1 MIRLALKNLWARKR
15 RNGWLMAELI
25 VVSVILW
32 HFADPVTVQT
42 YVNMLPDGFDS
53 ENLYR
58 ISIQEYEPSSHRY
71 QEKAAE
77 IEVRRENMWRIRDRV
92 RNYPGVESATFQIG
106 EGGPG
111 GRSFSM
117 SGLGIPVSEDIHVSH
132 FYVDFVPK
140 SDYFTTFRYQT
151 AGGPSTEQMDRMIL
165 QDREQ
170 IITEGAFPEGHSW
183 GRTYKPATYEYKIVA
198 SVRPVKMFLNKPPQL
213 VQFVGADAQNAGA
226 IIFRLREDVDPD
238 AFLTDFREWALR
250 ELQLGNYFV
259 VQIESYDHYIRQG
272 VFSNTYDYEV
282 QLLLGSFFLFCIFF
296 GVSGS
301 FWMQMRARREEIG
314 ILKSFGA
321 TSGKMVRLFLLEGLI
336 LTTVSVFLGAVIYLQ
351 YALHTGLYLP
361 EMKYCSPF
369 MHYWFESFKLHYLI
383 VSAVVWLL
391 MVLIVSFGIYVP
403 VRGISRI
410 APTEALHEE

>member
-58 ISIQEYEPSSHRY
+58 ISIQEYDPSSYRY
-71 QEKAAE
+71 REEAAE
-77 IEVRRENMWRIRDRV
+77 SETRQENMWRIRDRV

-106 EGGPG
+106 GGGPG
-111 GRSFSM
+111 GRSYSAT
-117 SGLGIPVSEDIHVSH
+117 SIQVTEDISVSH
-132 FYVDFVPK
+132 MEVYFVPK

-151 AGGPSTEQMDRMIL
+151 AGGPSTEQMDRMTLENGELIMTENIL
-165 QDREQ
+165 PDVPS
-170 IITEGAFPEGHSW
+170 FGH
-183 GRTYKPATYEYKIVA
+183 RYKNALGDEFKIVA
-198 SVRPVKMFLNKPPQL
+198 SVRPVKIHLNKPPQQVRFVKSG
-213 VQFVGADAQNAGA
+213 VQDVDA
-226 IIFRLREDVDPD
+226 IIFRLHDDVDPD

-259 VQIESYDHYIRQG
+259 VQIESYDHYISQG
-272 VFSNTYDYEV
+272 YFSNTYDYEV

-301 FWMQMRARREEIG
+301 FWMQTRARREEIG

-321 TSGKMVRLFLLEGLI
+321 TSGKMVRLFLIEGLI

-351 YALHTGLYLP
+351 YALHTGLYQP
-361 EMKYCSPF
+361 ENTCYSPF
-369 MHYWFESFKLHYLI
+369 VHYWYESFKLHYLI

>member
-42 YVNMLPDGFDS
+42 YVNLLPDGFDS

-58 ISIQEYEPSSHRY
+58 ISIQEYEPSSYRY
-71 QEKAAE
+71 RKDAAE
-77 IEVRRENMWRIRDRV
+77 SEARRENMWRIRDRV
-92 RNYPGVESATFQIG
+92 RNYPGVESATFQIE

-111 GRSFSM
+111 GRSYNATS
-117 SGLGIPVSEDIHVSH
+117 IQVTEDISASH
-132 FYVDFVPK
+132 IVVDFVPE

-151 AGGPSTEQMDRMIL
+151 AGGPSTEQMDRMTLENGELIMTENIL
-165 QDREQ
+165 PD
-170 IITEGAFPEGHSW
+170 APSFGH
-183 GRTYKPATYEYKIVA
+183 RYKNASGDEFKIVA
-198 SVRPVKMFLNKPPQL
+198 SVRPVKIHLNKPPQQ
-213 VQFVGADAQNAGA
+213 VRFVKADVQNASA
-226 IIFRLREDVDPD
+226 IIFRLRDDVDPD
-238 AFLTDFREWALR
+238 AFLTDFRKWALR

-259 VQIESYDHYIRQG
+259 VQIESYDHYISQG
-272 VFSNTYDYEV
+272 YFSNTYDYDV

-301 FWMQMRARREEIG
+301 FWMQTRARREEIG

-321 TSGKMVRLFLLEGLI
+321 TSGRMVRLFLLEGLI

-351 YALHTGLYLP
+351 YALHTGLYQP
-361 EMKYCSPF
+361 ENTCFSPF
-369 MHYWFESFKLHYLI
+369 VHYWYEPFKLHYLI
-383 VSAVVWLL
+383 VTAVVWLL

-403 VRGISRI
+403 VKGISRI
-410 APTEALHEE
+410 APAGALHEE

>member
-58 ISIQEYEPSSHRY
+58 ISIQEYDPSSYRY
-71 QEKAAE
+71 REEAAE
-77 IEVRRENMWRIRDRV
+77 SETRQENMWRIRDRV

-106 EGGPG
+106 QNGPG
-111 GRSFSM
+111 GRSYSVTGFS
-117 SGLGIPVSEDIHVSH
+117 VSEDVSVS
-132 FYVDFVPK
+132 YMEVKFVPK

-151 AGGPSTEQMDRMIL
+151 AGGPSTEQMDRMALEDGHIM
-165 QDREQ
+165 
-170 IITEGAFPEGHSW
+170 TEDAFPDGHSW
-183 GRTYKPATYEYKIVA
+183 GRNYKDAFGNECKIVA
-198 SVRPVKMFLNKPPQL
+198 SVRPVKIHLNKPPQQVRFVKSG
-213 VQFVGADAQNAGA
+213 VQDAEA
-226 IIFRLREDVDPD
+226 IIFRLRDDVDPD

-259 VQIESYDHYIRQG
+259 VQIESYDHYISQG
-272 VFSNTYDYEV
+272 YFSNTYDYGV

-301 FWMQMRARREEIG
+301 FWMQTRARREEIG

-351 YALHTGLYLP
+351 YALHTGLYQP
-361 EMKYCSPF
+361 ESTCYSPF
-369 MHYWFESFKLHYLI
+369 VHYWYESFKLHYLI

>member
-58 ISIQEYEPSSHRY
+58 ISIQEYDPSSYRY
-71 QEKAAE
+71 REEAAE
-77 IEVRRENMWRIRDRV
+77 SETRQENMWRIRDRV

-106 EGGPG
+106 GGGPG
-111 GRSFSM
+111 GRSYSAT
-117 SGLGIPVSEDIHVSH
+117 SIQVTEDISVSH
-132 FYVDFVPK
+132 MEVYFVPK

-151 AGGPSTEQMDRMIL
+151 AGGPSTEQMDRMTLENGELIMTENIL
-165 QDREQ
+165 PDAPSFR
-170 IITEGAFPEGHSW
+170 HS
-183 GRTYKPATYEYKIVA
+183 YKNASGDELKIVA
-198 SVRPVKMFLNKPPQL
+198 SVRPVKIHLNKPPQQVRFVKSG
-213 VQFVGADAQNAGA
+213 VQDAEA
-226 IIFRLREDVDPD
+226 IIFRLRDDVDPD
-238 AFLTDFREWALR
+238 VFLTDFREWALR

-259 VQIESYDHYIRQG
+259 VQIESYDHYISQG
-272 VFSNTYDYEV
+272 YFSNTYDYEV

-301 FWMQMRARREEIG
+301 FWMQTRARREEIG

-351 YALHTGLYLP
+351 YALHTGLYQP
-361 EMKYCSPF
+361 ENTCFSPF
-369 MHYWFESFKLHYLI
+369 VHYWYESFKLHYLI

>member
-58 ISIQEYEPSSHRY
+58 ISIQEYDPSSYRY
-71 QEKAAE
+71 REEAAE
-77 IEVRRENMWRIRDRV
+77 SETRQENMWRIRDRV

-106 EGGPG
+106 QNGPG
-111 GRSFSM
+111 GRSYGVMGFS
-117 SGLGIPVSEDIHVSH
+117 VSEDVSVS
-132 FYVDFVPK
+132 YMEVKFVPK

-151 AGGPSTEQMDRMIL
+151 AGGPSTEQMDRMALEDGELIMTENIL
-165 QDREQ
+165 PD
-170 IITEGAFPEGHSW
+170 APSFGHS
-183 GRTYKPATYEYKIVA
+183 YKNASGDELKIVA
-198 SVRPVKMFLNKPPQL
+198 SVRPVKIHLNKPPQQVRFVKSG
-213 VQFVGADAQNAGA
+213 VQDAEA
-226 IIFRLREDVDPD
+226 IIFRLRDDVDPD

-259 VQIESYDHYIRQG
+259 VQIESYDHYISQG
-272 VFSNTYDYEV
+272 YFSNTYDYEV

-301 FWMQMRARREEIG
+301 FWMQTRARREEIG

-321 TSGKMVRLFLLEGLI
+321 TSGKMARLFLLEGLI

-351 YALHTGLYLP
+351 YALHTGLYQP
-361 EMKYCSPF
+361 ENTCFSPF
-369 MHYWFESFKLHYLI
+369 VHYWYESFKLHYLI

>member
-58 ISIQEYEPSSHRY
+58 ISIQEYDPSSYRY
-71 QEKAAE
+71 REEAAE
-77 IEVRRENMWRIRDRV
+77 SETRQENMWRIRDRV

-106 EGGPG
+106 GGGPG
-111 GRSFSM
+111 GRSYSAT
-117 SGLGIPVSEDIHVSH
+117 SIQVTEDISVSH
-132 FYVDFVPK
+132 MEVYFVPK

-151 AGGPSTEQMDRMIL
+151 AGGPSTEQMDRMTLENGELIMTENIL
-165 QDREQ
+165 PDVPS
-170 IITEGAFPEGHSW
+170 FGH
-183 GRTYKPATYEYKIVA
+183 RYKNALGDEFKIVA
-198 SVRPVKMFLNKPPQL
+198 SVRPVKIHLNKPPQQVRFVKSG
-213 VQFVGADAQNAGA
+213 VQDAEA
-226 IIFRLREDVDPD
+226 IIFRLHDDVDPD

-259 VQIESYDHYIRQG
+259 VQIESYDHYISQG
-272 VFSNTYDYEV
+272 YFSNTYDYEV

-301 FWMQMRARREEIG
+301 FWMQTRVRREEIG

-321 TSGKMVRLFLLEGLI
+321 TSGKMVRLFLIEGLI

-351 YALHTGLYLP
+351 YALHTGLYQP
-361 EMKYCSPF
+361 ENTCYSPF
-369 MHYWFESFKLHYLI
+369 VHYWYESFKLHYLI

>member
-58 ISIQEYEPSSHRY
+58 ISIQEYDPSSYRY
-71 QEKAAE
+71 REEAAE
-77 IEVRRENMWRIRDRV
+77 SETRQENMWRIRDRV

-106 EGGPG
+106 GGGPG
-111 GRSFSM
+111 GRSYSAT
-117 SGLGIPVSEDIHVSH
+117 SIQVTEDISVSH
-132 FYVDFVPK
+132 MEVYFVPK

-151 AGGPSTEQMDRMIL
+151 AGGPSTEQMDRMTLENGELIMTENIL
-165 QDREQ
+165 PDVPS
-170 IITEGAFPEGHSW
+170 FGH
-183 GRTYKPATYEYKIVA
+183 RYKNALGDEFKIVA
-198 SVRPVKMFLNKPPQL
+198 SVRPVKIHLNKPPQQVRFVKSG
-213 VQFVGADAQNAGA
+213 VQDAEA
-226 IIFRLREDVDPD
+226 IIFRLHDDVDPD

-259 VQIESYDHYIRQG
+259 VQIESYDHYISQG
-272 VFSNTYDYEV
+272 YFSNTYDYEV

-301 FWMQMRARREEIG
+301 FWMQTRVRREEIG

-321 TSGKMVRLFLLEGLI
+321 TSGKMVRLFLIEGLI

-351 YALHTGLYLP
+351 YALHTGLYQP
-361 EMKYCSPF
+361 ENTCYSPF
-369 MHYWFESFKLHYLI
+369 VHYWYESFKLHYLI

-391 MVLIVSFGIYVP
+391 MALIVSFGIYVP

>member
-42 YVNMLPDGFDS
+42 YVNLLPDGFDS

-58 ISIQEYEPSSHRY
+58 ISIQEYEPSSYRY
-71 QEKAAE
+71 RKDAAE
-77 IEVRRENMWRIRDRV
+77 SEARRENMWRIRDRV
-92 RNYPGVESATFQIG
+92 RNYPGVESATFQIE

-111 GRSFSM
+111 GRSYNVTS
-117 SGLGIPVSEDIHVSH
+117 IQVTEDISASH
-132 FYVDFVPK
+132 IVVDFVPK

-151 AGGPSTEQMDRMIL
+151 AGGPSTEQMDRMTLENGELIMTENIL
-165 QDREQ
+165 PD
-170 IITEGAFPEGHSW
+170 APSFGH
-183 GRTYKPATYEYKIVA
+183 RYKNASGDEFKIVA
-198 SVRPVKMFLNKPPQL
+198 SVRPVKIHLNKPPQQ
-213 VQFVGADAQNAGA
+213 VRFVKADVQNASA
-226 IIFRLREDVDPD
+226 IIFRLRDDVDPD
-238 AFLTDFREWALR
+238 AFLTDFRKWALR

-259 VQIESYDHYIRQG
+259 VQIESYDHYISQG
-272 VFSNTYDYEV
+272 YFSNTYDYDV

-301 FWMQMRARREEIG
+301 FWMQTRARREEIG

-321 TSGKMVRLFLLEGLI
+321 TSGRMVRLFLLEGLI

-351 YALHTGLYLP
+351 YALHTGLYQP
-361 EMKYCSPF
+361 ENTCFSPF
-369 MHYWFESFKLHYLI
+369 VHYWYEPFKLHYLI
-383 VSAVVWLL
+383 VTAVVWLL

-403 VRGISRI
+403 VKGISRI
-410 APTEALHEE
+410 APADALHEE

>member
-25 VVSVILW
+25 VVSLILW

-58 ISIQEYEPSSHRY
+58 ISIQEYDPSSYRY
-71 QEKAAE
+71 REEAAE
-77 IEVRRENMWRIRDRV
+77 SETRQENMWRIRDRV

-106 EGGPG
+106 GGGPG
-111 GRSFSM
+111 GRSYTATS
-117 SGLGIPVSEDIHVSH
+117 IQVTEDISVSH
-132 FYVDFVPK
+132 IQVDFVPK

-151 AGGPSTEQMDRMIL
+151 AGGPSTEQMDRMTLENGELIM
-165 QDREQ
+165 
-170 IITEGAFPEGHSW
+170 TENLLPDAPSFGY
-183 GRTYKPATYEYKIVA
+183 RYKNALGDEFKIVA
-198 SVRPVKMFLNKPPQL
+198 SVRPVKIHLNKPPQQVRFVKSG
-213 VQFVGADAQNAGA
+213 VQDADA
-226 IIFRLREDVDPD
+226 IIFRLRDDVDPD

-259 VQIESYDHYIRQG
+259 VQIESYDHYISQG
-272 VFSNTYDYEV
+272 YFSNTYDYEV

-321 TSGKMVRLFLLEGLI
+321 TSGQTIRLFLFEGLI
-336 LTTVSVFLGAVIYLQ
+336 LTTVSVLLGAVIYLQ

-369 MHYWFESFKLHYLI
+369 VHYWFESFKLHYLI

>member
-58 ISIQEYEPSSHRY
+58 ISIQEYDPSSYRY
-71 QEKAAE
+71 REEAAE
-77 IEVRRENMWRIRDRV
+77 SETRQENMWRIRDRV

-106 EGGPG
+106 GGGPG
-111 GRSFSM
+111 GRSYSAT
-117 SGLGIPVSEDIHVSH
+117 SIQVTEDISVSH
-132 FYVDFVPK
+132 MEVYFVPK

-151 AGGPSTEQMDRMIL
+151 AGGPSTEQMDRMTLENGELIMTENIL
-165 QDREQ
+165 PD
-170 IITEGAFPEGHSW
+170 APSFGH
-183 GRTYKPATYEYKIVA
+183 RYKNASGDELKIVA
-198 SVRPVKMFLNKPPQL
+198 SVRPVKIHLNKPPQQVRFVKSG
-213 VQFVGADAQNAGA
+213 VQDAEA
-226 IIFRLREDVDPD
+226 IIFRLRDDVDPD

-259 VQIESYDHYIRQG
+259 VQIESYDHYISQG
-272 VFSNTYDYEV
+272 YFSNTYDYGV

-301 FWMQMRARREEIG
+301 FWMQTRARREEIG

-321 TSGKMVRLFLLEGLI
+321 TSGKMARLFLIEGLI

-351 YALHTGLYLP
+351 YALHTGLYQP
-361 EMKYCSPF
+361 ENTCFSPF
-369 MHYWFESFKLHYLI
+369 VHYWFESFKLHYLI

>member
-1 MIRLALKNLWARKR
+1 
-15 RNGWLMAELI
+15 MAELI

-58 ISIQEYEPSSHRY
+58 ISIQEYDPSSYRY
-71 QEKAAE
+71 REEAAE
-77 IEVRRENMWRIRDRV
+77 SETRQENMWRIRDRV

-106 EGGPG
+106 GGGPG
-111 GRSFSM
+111 GRSYSAT
-117 SGLGIPVSEDIHVSH
+117 SIQVTEDISVSH
-132 FYVDFVPK
+132 MEVYFVPK

-151 AGGPSTEQMDRMIL
+151 AGGPSTEQMDRMTLENGELIMTENIL
-165 QDREQ
+165 PDVPS
-170 IITEGAFPEGHSW
+170 FGH
-183 GRTYKPATYEYKIVA
+183 RYKNALGDEFKIVA
-198 SVRPVKMFLNKPPQL
+198 SVRPVKIHLNKPPQQVRFVKSG
-213 VQFVGADAQNAGA
+213 VQDAEA
-226 IIFRLREDVDPD
+226 IIFRLHDDVDPD
-238 AFLTDFREWALR
+238 AFLTDFGEWALR

-259 VQIESYDHYIRQG
+259 VQIESYDHYISQG
-272 VFSNTYDYEV
+272 YFSNTYDYEV

-301 FWMQMRARREEIG
+301 FWMQTRVRREEIG

-321 TSGKMVRLFLLEGLI
+321 TSGKMVRLFLIEGLI

-351 YALHTGLYLP
+351 YALHTGLYQP
-361 EMKYCSPF
+361 ENTCYSPF
-369 MHYWFESFKLHYLI
+369 VHYWYESFKLHYLI

>member
-58 ISIQEYEPSSHRY
+58 ISIQEYDPSSYRY
-71 QEKAAE
+71 REEEAE
-77 IEVRRENMWRIRDRV
+77 SETRQENMWRIRDRV

-106 EGGPG
+106 GGGPG
-111 GRSFSM
+111 GRSYTATS
-117 SGLGIPVSEDIHVSH
+117 IQVTEDISVSH
-132 FYVDFVPK
+132 IQVDFVPK

-151 AGGPSTEQMDRMIL
+151 AGGPSTEQMDRMTLENGELIMTENIL
-165 QDREQ
+165 PDAPSFGYR
-170 IITEGAFPEGHSW
+170 
-183 GRTYKPATYEYKIVA
+183 YKNALGDEFKIVA
-198 SVRPVKMFLNKPPQL
+198 SVRPVKIHLNKPPQQVRFVKSG
-213 VQFVGADAQNAGA
+213 VQDVDA
-226 IIFRLREDVDPD
+226 IIFRLRDDVDPD

-259 VQIESYDHYIRQG
+259 VQIESYDHYISQG
-272 VFSNTYDYEV
+272 YFSNTYDYGV

-301 FWMQMRARREEIG
+301 FWMQTRARREEIG

-321 TSGKMVRLFLLEGLI
+321 TSGKMARLFLLEGLI
-336 LTTVSVFLGAVIYLQ
+336 LTTVSVLLGAVIYLQ
-351 YALHTGLYLP
+351 YALHTGLYQP
-361 EMKYCSPF
+361 ENTCFSPF
-369 MHYWFESFKLHYLI
+369 VHYWYESFKLHYLI

>member
-42 YVNMLPDGFDS
+42 YVNLLPDGFDS

-58 ISIQEYEPSSHRY
+58 ISIQEYEPSSYRY
-71 QEKAAE
+71 RKDAAE
-77 IEVRRENMWRIRDRV
+77 SEARRENMWRIRDRV
-92 RNYPGVESATFQIG
+92 RNYPGVESATFQIE

-111 GRSFSM
+111 GRSYNVTS
-117 SGLGIPVSEDIHVSH
+117 IQITEDISASH
-132 FYVDFVPK
+132 IVVDFVPK

-151 AGGPSTEQMDRMIL
+151 AGGPSTEQMDRMTLENGELIMTENIL
-165 QDREQ
+165 PD
-170 IITEGAFPEGHSW
+170 APSFGH
-183 GRTYKPATYEYKIVA
+183 RYKNASGDEFKIVA
-198 SVRPVKMFLNKPPQL
+198 SVRPVKIHLNKPPQQ
-213 VQFVGADAQNAGA
+213 VRFVKADVQNASA
-226 IIFRLREDVDPD
+226 IIFRLRDDVDPD
-238 AFLTDFREWALR
+238 AFLTDFRKWALR

-259 VQIESYDHYIRQG
+259 VQIESYDHYISQG
-272 VFSNTYDYEV
+272 YFSNTYDYDV

-301 FWMQMRARREEIG
+301 FWMQTRARREEIG

-321 TSGKMVRLFLLEGLI
+321 TSGRMVRLFLLEGWI

-351 YALHTGLYLP
+351 YALHTGLYQP
-361 EMKYCSPF
+361 ENTCFSPF
-369 MHYWFESFKLHYLI
+369 VHYWYEPFKLHYLI
-383 VSAVVWLL
+383 VTAVVWLL

-403 VRGISRI
+403 VKGISRI
-410 APTEALHEE
+410 APADALHEE

>member
-1 MIRLALKNLWARKR
+1 MIRLALKNLWARKG

-42 YVNMLPDGFDS
+42 YVNLLPDGFES

-58 ISIQEYEPSSHRY
+58 ISIQEYEPSSYRY
-71 QEKAAE
+71 RKDAAE
-77 IEVRRENMWRIRDRV
+77 SEARRENMWHIRDRV

-106 EGGPG
+106 QGGPG
-111 GRSFSM
+111 GM
-117 SGLGIPVSEDIHVSH
+117 SYNMSSLFISEDIHVIR

-151 AGGPSTEQMDRMIL
+151 AGGPSLEQMDRMVL
-165 QDREQ
+165 KDREQ
-170 IITEGAFPEGHSW
+170 IITEGVFPDGHSW
-183 GRTYKPATYEYKIVA
+183 GRTYKYGKNENKIVA
-198 SVRPVKMFLNKPPQL
+198 SVQPVKIFLNKPPQL

-226 IIFRLREDVDPD
+226 IIFRLRDDVDPD
-238 AFLTDFREWALR
+238 AFLTDFRKWALR

-259 VQIESYDHYIRQG
+259 VQIESYDHYISQG
-272 VFSNTYDYEV
+272 YFSNTYDYDV

-301 FWMQMRARREEIG
+301 FWMQTRARREEIG

-321 TSGKMVRLFLLEGLI
+321 TSGRMVRLFLLEGLI

-351 YALHTGLYLP
+351 YALHTGLYQP
-361 EMKYCSPF
+361 ENTCFSPF
-369 MHYWFESFKLHYLI
+369 VHYWYEPFKLHYLI
-383 VSAVVWLL
+383 VTAVVWLL

-403 VRGISRI
+403 VKGISRI
-410 APTEALHEE
+410 APADALHEE